1 MQTERYTLSE
11 RPSFKERSKMS
22 TVNTTP
28 DVEQALGQLVSS
40 VKHTKWNLASVEKFL
55 MYALGLVC
63 LIDPSGVVGNTLRE
77 VGLGSSAGVLAAMHL
92 KK

>member
-1 MQTERYTLSE
+1 MERSTLSE
-11 RPSFKERSKMS
+11 RPSFKELSNMT

-63 LIDPSGVVGNTLRE
+63 LIDPSGVVGHTLRE

-92 KK
+92 RK